1 MITLE
6 KIGNTLSLAGA
17 LTRDEIEE
25 ARALLLAAL
34 VDCEFASL
42 DLTRIEAIDARGA
55 QLIASFLHTRLENR
69 VEAVSASVDV
79 FLSRIGARSLLGTP
93 T

>member
-6 KIGNTLSLAGA
+6 KTGNTLSLAGA
-17 LTRDEIEE
+17 LTADAVAE
-25 ARALLLAAL
+25 AHSLLLAAL
-34 VDCEFASL
+34 VDCRSASL

-55 QLIASFLHTRLENR
+55 QLIASFLHTRADNR
-69 VEAVSASVDV
+69 IEAVSPSVDV
-79 FLSRIGARSLLGTP
+79 FLSRIGARSLLGTS